1 MSPTESHHCLDGS
14 IMQTAARDIR
24 INFAHALLEC
34 QSVALFPNDDIAIM
48 SLSAFIDASKTTFIL
63 SLVSITFAPMMW
75 NVVARNGKFG
85 VFSAPLST
93 DLLTS
98 AKEYRNKTLTY
109 MFCGNAYL
117 GCYLLAMCIFTTSR
131 LRDHM
136 YVVRVVSQSRPLTH
150 THTLHTCTYIHTQL
164 PSRDPRTAAYAP
176 APRPARHARSRR
188 ALRHRPDFRRDL
200 ELGTRYHGQVH
211 GRLFRHPQG
220 LPC

>member
-1 MSPTESHHCLDGS
+1 
-14 IMQTAARDIR
+14 MQTAARDIR

-34 QSVALFPNDDIAIM
+34 QSVALFPNDDVAIM

-93 DLLTS
+93 DLSTS

-136 YVVRVVSQSRPLTH
+136 YVVRVVSKSRPLTH
-150 THTLHTCTYIHTQL
+150 TRLHTY
-164 PSRDPRTAAYAP
+164 TA
-176 APRPARHARSRR
+176 
-188 ALRHRPDFRRDL
+188 F
-200 ELGTRYHGQVH
+200 
-211 GRLFRHPQG
+211 
-220 LPC
+220 